1 MFYTTDSNR
10 HGLAHDP
17 FKAIVSPR
25 PIGWIGSK
33 GRDGSIN
40 LAPYSFFNAV
50 ADRPKLV
57 MFSSAGR
64 KHSQRNAAETGVFT
78 CNFVSRDLAEKMNL
92 SSAALPYGESEFGF
106 AGLTAKQ
113 AELIDAP
120 YVGEAFAVLEC
131 RVTEIIEPKTLS
143 GAPSENVMVFGEV
156 IGIRIDEANVD
167 RPPCRPHGLH
177 GLQRRQRCFRDAPAP
192 RRSLTGKAYKGL
204 RNMVNES

>member
-1 MFYTTDSNR
+1 MFYTTDDNR

-64 KHSQRNAAETGVFT
+64 KDSQRNAAETGVFT
-78 CNFVSRDLAEKMNL
+78 CNFVGRDLAEKMNL
-92 SSAALPYGESEFGF
+92 SSAALPYGESEFDF

-131 RVTEIIEPKTLS
+131 RVTEIMEPKTLS
-143 GAPSENVMVFGEV
+143 GEPSENVLVFGEV
-156 IGIRIDEANVD
+156 VGIRIDEAIVRD
-167 RPPCRPHGLH
+167 GRLDMSIARPVARMGYMDYSEGSDVFEMVRPKPQQG
-177 GLQRRQRCFRDAPAP
+177 
-192 RRSLTGKAYKGL
+192 
-204 RNMVNES
+204 

>member
-64 KHSQRNAAETGVFT
+64 KDSQRNATETGVFT

-92 SSAALPYGESEFGF
+92 SSAALAYGDSEFDF
-106 AGLTAKQ
+106 AGLTPKQ
-113 AELIDAP
+113 SELIDAP
-120 YVGEAFAVLEC
+120 YVGEAYAVLEC

-156 IGIRIDEANVD
+156 VGIRIDEAIVRNGRLD
-167 RPPCRPHGLH
+167 MSIARPVARMGYMDYSEGSDVFEMFRP
-177 GLQRRQRCFRDAPAP
+177 QVP
-192 RRSLTGKAYKGL
+192 KA
-204 RNMVNES
+204 

>member
-1 MFYTTDSNR
+1 MFYTTDDNR

-64 KHSQRNAAETGVFT
+64 KDSQRNAAETGVFS
-78 CNFVSRDLAEKMNL
+78 CNFVGRDLAEKMNL
-92 SSAALPYGESEFGF
+92 SSAALPYGESEFDF

-131 RVTEIIEPKTLS
+131 RVTEIMEPKTLS
-143 GAPSENVMVFGEV
+143 GAPSENVLVFGEV
-156 IGIRIDEANVD
+156 VGIRIDETIVRNGRLDMSIA
-167 RPPCRPHGLH
+167 RPVARMGYMDYSEGSDVFEMFRPHL
-177 GLQRRQRCFRDAPAP
+177 P
-192 RRSLTGKAYKGL
+192 K
-204 RNMVNES
+204 V

>member
-10 HGLAHDP
+10 HGLAYDP

-64 KHSQRNAAETGVFT
+64 KDSQRNAAETGVFT
-78 CNFVSRDLAEKMNL
+78 CNFVGRDLAEKMNL
-92 SSAALPYGESEFGF
+92 SSAALPYGESEFAF
-106 AGLTAKQ
+106 AGLTPKQ

-143 GAPSENVMVFGEV
+143 GTPSENVLVFGEV
-156 IGIRIDEANVD
+156 VGIRIDEAIVRD
-167 RPPCRPHGLH
+167 GRLDMSVARPLARMGYMDYSEGSDVFEMIRPHL
-177 GLQRRQRCFRDAPAP
+177 P
-192 RRSLTGKAYKGL
+192 K
-204 RNMVNES
+204 V

>member
-1 MFYTTDSNR
+1 MFYTTGSNR

-64 KHSQRNAAETGVFT
+64 KDSQRNAGETGAFT

-92 SSAALPYGESEFGF
+92 SSAALPYGNSEFDF
-106 AGLTAKQ
+106 AGLTPKQ
-113 AELIDAP
+113 SELIDAP
-120 YVGEAFAVLEC
+120 YVGEAYAVLEC
-131 RVTEIIEPKTLS
+131 RVTEIIEPKTLL
-143 GAPSENVMVFGEV
+143 GAPSENVLVFGEV
-156 IGIRIDEANVD
+156 VGIHIDEAIVRD
-167 RPPCRPHGLH
+167 GRLDMSIARPVARMGYMDYSEGSDVFEMFRP
-177 GLQRRQRCFRDAPAP
+177 QIP
-192 RRSLTGKAYKGL
+192 KAGA
-204 RNMVNES
+204 

>member
-1 MFYTTDSNR
+1 MFYTTDNNQ

-78 CNFVSRDLAEKMNL
+78 CNFVSRNLAEKMNL
-92 SSAALPYGESEFGF
+92 SSAALPYGSNEFDF
-106 AGLTAKQ
+106 AGLTQKQ

-131 RVTEIIEPKTLS
+131 RVTEMIEPKTLS
-143 GAPSENVMVFGEV
+143 GAPSENVLVFGEV
-156 IGIRIDEANVD
+156 VGIHIDEAIVRNGRLD
-167 RPPCRPHGLH
+167 MSIARPVARMGYMDYSEGSDVFEMLRPHVET
-177 GLQRRQRCFRDAPAP
+177 QSA
-192 RRSLTGKAYKGL
+192 
-204 RNMVNES
+204 

>member
-1 MFYTTDSNR
+1 MFYATDSNR

-33 GRDGSIN
+33 GRDGSVN

-64 KHSQRNAAETGVFT
+64 KDSQRNAAETGAFT
-78 CNFVSRDLAEKMNL
+78 CNFVSRDLAEKMNR
-92 SSAALPYGESEFGF
+92 SSAALPYGNSEFDF
-106 AGLTAKQ
+106 AGLTPRQ
-113 AELIDAP
+113 SELIDAP
-120 YVGEAFAVLEC
+120 YVGEAYAVLEC

-143 GAPSENVMVFGEV
+143 GAPSENILVFGEV
-156 IGIRIDEANVD
+156 VGVHIDEAIVRD
-167 RPPCRPHGLH
+167 GRLDMSIARPVARMGYMDYSEGSDVFEMFRP
-177 GLQRRQRCFRDAPAP
+177 QMP
-192 RRSLTGKAYKGL
+192 K
-204 RNMVNES
+204 V

>member
-64 KHSQRNAAETGVFT
+64 KDSQRNAGETGAFT

-92 SSAALPYGESEFGF
+92 SSAALPYGNSEFDF
-106 AGLTAKQ
+106 AGLTPKQ
-113 AELIDAP
+113 SKLIDSP
-120 YVGEAFAVLEC
+120 YVGEAYAVLEC

-143 GAPSENVMVFGEV
+143 GAPSENVLVFGEV
-156 IGIRIDEANVD
+156 VGIHIDEAIVRD
-167 RPPCRPHGLH
+167 GRLDMSIARPVARMGYMDYSEGSDVFEMFRP
-177 GLQRRQRCFRDAPAP
+177 QIP
-192 RRSLTGKAYKGL
+192 KAGA
-204 RNMVNES
+204 

>member
-57 MFSSAGR
+57 MFSSAGS

-92 SSAALPYGESEFGF
+92 SSAALAYGDSEFDF
-106 AGLTAKQ
+106 AGLTPKQ

-131 RVTEIIEPKTLS
+131 KMTEIIEPKTLS
-143 GAPSENVMVFGEV
+143 GAPSENVLVFGEV
-156 IGIRIDEANVD
+156 IGIRIDEAIVRD
-167 RPPCRPHGLH
+167 GRLDMSIARPLARMGYMDYSEGSDVFEMVRPQLPPIEG
-177 GLQRRQRCFRDAPAP
+177 
-192 RRSLTGKAYKGL
+192 
-204 RNMVNES
+204 

>member
-1 MFYTTDSNR
+1 MMFYTTDDNR

-64 KHSQRNAAETGVFT
+64 KDSQRNAAETGVFT
-78 CNFVSRDLAEKMNL
+78 CNFVGRDLAEKMNL
-92 SSAALPYGESEFGF
+92 SSAALPYGESEFDF

-131 RVTEIIEPKTLS
+131 RVTEIMEPKTLS
-143 GAPSENVMVFGEV
+143 GAPSENVLVFGEV
-156 IGIRIDEANVD
+156 VGIGIDETIVRNGRLDMSIA
-167 RPPCRPHGLH
+167 RPLARMGYMDYSEGSDVFEMFRPHL
-177 GLQRRQRCFRDAPAP
+177 P
-192 RRSLTGKAYKGL
+192 K
-204 RNMVNES
+204 V

>member
-64 KHSQRNAAETGVFT
+64 KDSQRNAAETGVFT

-106 AGLTAKQ
+106 AGLTPKQ

-143 GAPSENVMVFGEV
+143 GTPSENVIVFGEV
-156 IGIRIDEANVD
+156 VGIHIDEAIVRDGRLDMSIARPVARMGYMDYSEGSDVFEMFRPQMPKVD
-167 RPPCRPHGLH
+167 
-177 GLQRRQRCFRDAPAP
+177 
-192 RRSLTGKAYKGL
+192 
-204 RNMVNES
+204 V

>member
-64 KHSQRNAAETGVFT
+64 KDSQRNAGETGAFT

-92 SSAALPYGESEFGF
+92 SSAALPYGNSEFDF
-106 AGLTAKQ
+106 AGLTPKQ
-113 AELIDAP
+113 SERIDAP
-120 YVGEAFAVLEC
+120 YVGEAYAVLEC

-143 GAPSENVMVFGEV
+143 GAPSENVLVFGEV
-156 IGIRIDEANVD
+156 VGIHIDEAIVRD
-167 RPPCRPHGLH
+167 GRLDMSIARPVARMGYMDYSEGSDVFEMFRP
-177 GLQRRQRCFRDAPAP
+177 QIP
-192 RRSLTGKAYKGL
+192 KAGA
-204 RNMVNES
+204 

>member
-1 MFYTTDSNR
+1 MMFYTTDDNR

-64 KHSQRNAAETGVFT
+64 KDSQRNAAETGVFS
-78 CNFVSRDLAEKMNL
+78 CNFVGRDLAEKMNL
-92 SSAALPYGESEFGF
+92 SSAALPYGESEFDF

-131 RVTEIIEPKTLS
+131 RVTEIMEPKTLS
-143 GAPSENVMVFGEV
+143 GAPSENVLVFGEV
-156 IGIRIDEANVD
+156 VGIRIDETIVRNGRLDMSIA
-167 RPPCRPHGLH
+167 RPVARMGYMDYSEGSDVFEMFRPHL
-177 GLQRRQRCFRDAPAP
+177 P
-192 RRSLTGKAYKGL
+192 K
-204 RNMVNES
+204 V

>member
-1 MFYTTDSNR
+1 MFYTTDENR

-64 KHSQRNAAETGVFT
+64 KDSQRNAAETGVFT
-78 CNFVSRDLAEKMNL
+78 CNFVGRDLAEKMNL
-92 SSAALPYGESEFGF
+92 SSAALPYGESEFDF

-143 GAPSENVMVFGEV
+143 GAPSENVLVFGEV
-156 IGIRIDEANVD
+156 VGIRIDETIVRDGRLDMSIA
-167 RPPCRPHGLH
+167 RPVARMGYMDYSEGSDVFEMFRPHL
-177 GLQRRQRCFRDAPAP
+177 P
-192 RRSLTGKAYKGL
+192 K
-204 RNMVNES
+204 V

>member
-1 MFYTTDSNR
+1 MFYTTDGNR

-64 KHSQRNAAETGVFT
+64 KDSQRNATETGVFT

-106 AGLTAKQ
+106 AGLTPKQ

-143 GAPSENVMVFGEV
+143 GTPSENVIVFGEV
-156 IGIRIDEANVD
+156 VGIHIDEAIVRD
-167 RPPCRPHGLH
+167 GRLDMSIARPVARMGYMDYSEGSDVFEMFRP
-177 GLQRRQRCFRDAPAP
+177 QMP
-192 RRSLTGKAYKGL
+192 KAD
-204 RNMVNES
+204 V

>member
-64 KHSQRNAAETGVFT
+64 KDSQRNAAETGVFT
-78 CNFVSRDLAEKMNL
+78 CNFVGRDLAEKMNL
-92 SSAALPYGESEFGF
+92 SSAALPYGESEFAF
-106 AGLTAKQ
+106 AGLTPKQ

-143 GAPSENVMVFGEV
+143 GAPSENVLVFGEV
-156 IGIRIDEANVD
+156 VGIRIDEAIVRD
-167 RPPCRPHGLH
+167 GRLDMSIARPLARMGYMDYSEGSDVFEIMRPHL
-177 GLQRRQRCFRDAPAP
+177 P
-192 RRSLTGKAYKGL
+192 K
-204 RNMVNES
+204 V

>member
-1 MFYTTDSNR
+1 MFYTTESNR

-50 ADRPKLV
+50 SDRPKIV
-57 MFSSAGR
+57 MFSSDGR
-64 KHSQRNAAETGVFT
+64 KHSQRNASETGVFT

-92 SSAALPYGESEFGF
+92 SSAALPYGDSEFDF
-106 AGLTAKQ
+106 AGLTPKQ

-131 RVTEIIEPKTLS
+131 KVTEIIEPKTLS
-143 GAPSENVMVFGEV
+143 GEPSENVLVFGEV
-156 IGIRIDEANVD
+156 VGIRIDEAIVRD
-167 RPPCRPHGLH
+167 GRLDMSIARPVARMGYMDYSEGSDVFEMVRPKPQQG
-177 GLQRRQRCFRDAPAP
+177 
-192 RRSLTGKAYKGL
+192 
-204 RNMVNES
+204 

>member
-64 KHSQRNAAETGVFT
+64 KDSQRNAAETGVFT

-92 SSAALPYGESEFGF
+92 SSAALPYGNSEFDF
-106 AGLTAKQ
+106 AGLTPKQ

-131 RVTEIIEPKTLS
+131 KVTEILEPKTLS
-143 GAPSENVMVFGEV
+143 GTPSENVLIFGEV
-156 IGIRIDEANVD
+156 VGIRIDEAIVKD
-167 RPPCRPHGLH
+167 GRLDMSLARPVARMGYMDYSEGCDVFEMIRPHL
-177 GLQRRQRCFRDAPAP
+177 P
-192 RRSLTGKAYKGL
+192 K
-204 RNMVNES
+204 V